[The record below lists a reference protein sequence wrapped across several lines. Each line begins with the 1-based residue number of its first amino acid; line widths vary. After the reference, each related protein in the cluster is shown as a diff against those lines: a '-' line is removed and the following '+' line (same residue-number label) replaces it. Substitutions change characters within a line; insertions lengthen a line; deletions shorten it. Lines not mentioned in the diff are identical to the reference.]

1 MSDHLSLAVLNAV
14 VDGELSED
22 QLAIANQHLAGCPHC
37 TSNALAQSLLKS
49 ATARA
54 GRRYTPPPD
63 LRERFALLASQ
74 EVSHRQA
81 SPSQRALLPAG
92 YSFFGWAAAVALVL
106 ICLGLFLVQRG
117 ARRAS
122 AEYAGLVT
130 EVCDQHIATLAE
142 NSPPEVISSD
152 RHTVKPWFQGKIPF
166 SFNLPQ
172 NLPGDTSLDGAN
184 LTYLHNQPTA
194 QLLYSIDRHRV
205 SVFVQQGDGANA
217 TRDSWTDHSG
227 FHVTGFRTRDLAVVA
242 VSDVEP
248 ARLTDLVGR
257 IEQAQA
263 EAQAQ
268 PK

>member
-1 MSDHLSLAVLNAV
+1 LSDHLSLAVLNAV
-14 VDGELSED
+14 ADGELSED

-37 TSNALAQSLLKS
+37 TSSALAQSLLKS

-54 GRRYTPPPD
+54 GRRYTLPPD

-74 EVSHRQA
+74 EASHPQA

-92 YSFFGWAAAVALVL
+92 FSFYRWAAAVAMVL
-106 ICLGLFLVQRG
+106 ICLGLFIVQRSMQ
-117 ARRAS
+117 RTS

-130 EVCDQHIATLAE
+130 EVCDQHIATLAA

-172 NLPGDTSLDGAN
+172 NLPEDTTLDGAN

-194 QLLYSIDRHRV
+194 QLLYSIGKHRV
-205 SVFVQQGDGANA
+205 SVFVQQRSGTNA
-217 TRDSWTDHSG
+217 SNTLATDRSG
-227 FHVTGFRTRDLAVVA
+227 FHVIDFHTENLAVVA
-242 VSDVEP
+242 VSDVDP
-248 ARLTDLVGR
+248 ARLDGLVDR
-257 IEQAQA
+257 IQQAQSGA
-263 EAQAQ
+263 SEQL
-268 PK
+268 K